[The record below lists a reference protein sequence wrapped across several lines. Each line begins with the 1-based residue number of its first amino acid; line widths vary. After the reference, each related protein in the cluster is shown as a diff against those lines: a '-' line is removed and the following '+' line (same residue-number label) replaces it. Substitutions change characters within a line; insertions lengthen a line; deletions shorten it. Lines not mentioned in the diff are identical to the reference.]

1 MVATL
6 AQAASAAY
14 YLESQRSFRH
24 PNEYYTAGEEP
35 DGVWFNPNGL
45 FGLVDGGKVDSS
57 DFHRLYN
64 GFAPNGGGK
73 LTRNAGSERRSAGL
87 DMTFSADKS
96 VSALWAVAD
105 PELRSEIERA
115 HNDAAR
121 VALEETVLR
130 HCAYTRIRNRDGEI
144 EVLPADIAA
153 AMFQHGTSRDND
165 PQLHTHCVIFNA
177 ARTHRDGKYRALH
190 QHPVYTWMKAAGAVY
205 RNALAWSLQERL
217 GIRIEQY
224 GKEGEFTRIA
234 GIPEDLIGH
243 WSKRRAA
250 IIEAA
255 REMGFTVEGNAPRAA
270 AANKITRAGK
280 SPDNDP
286 EIRHRRWRG
295 EAEGYVER
303 EALIASLLGKS
314 EEITQEQIR
323 ALTAV
328 LEDLPYRLTREEA
341 VFRLPD
347 IVERVGNAT
356 AGLLN
361 HEAVATSIER
371 VLLSPEV
378 VRLTRPP
385 RSAEGRADMAHTR
398 LYSTRHNLQ
407 MEQEVRNMAAGMAA
421 DTGHSLS
428 AQAIGAKVAG
438 LLKAGYPL
446 SEEQIAAIRSVTA
459 SGGRVAIIEG
469 AAGSG
474 KTTTLRP
481 IADLYREHGQS
492 IIATAVAWRTA
503 VALGNDVDARPF
515 CVDKLLRLAARGGID
530 IDGDT
535 TIIVDEAGMLSTRQA
550 HHILQLSERHGAKI
564 VFAGDTQQQQPVEAG
579 PGLRLVRDAV
589 GSVRVDRIR
598 RQKADLEDILVHV
611 HGENP
616 ETARF
621 RTGMMGEQERAR
633 ILTYYETMKGKL
645 VFTPWQ
651 VAAAEALRDGD
662 AASAIAAHHLRG
674 RFHIGYDEE
683 KTLTGLVD
691 DWDRY
696 QRANPDKSSVV
707 LARTRAEVRAL
718 SHLMRERHF
727 AALPDG
733 ERADMDRAHT
743 DRVTVTVSRGTE
755 DERATSPL
763 EIARGDRLRI
773 GATHWEKQLFNG
785 TVVTVEDFKV
795 ERGEAGTAPSVLIS
809 ARTED
814 GRAVSFRHDE
824 IRDWYGNIRLD
835 HGYALT
841 ITSAQGLTVDRTFLL
856 ADARPARETI
866 YPAATRH
873 REGLDIYVN
882 RAPLALDIADR
893 RADNDREAAV
903 TDTEIRAYLAE
914 RWSRSQPKEAAL
926 DYMADGVWQDRREHV
941 REDRSRSPGKAQ
953 GEAGDIR
960 APAND
965 NALAR
970 IARDV
975 RRTAFGWRHAQT
987 VSTFVDGRREV
998 LAAYDDLR
1006 EGTRTQ
1012 GDAVALGGAFRETL
1026 NRHAML
1032 LKQADTFR
1040 ARPAEF
1046 AFLLAERGGIE
1057 RRDLDAFED
1066 LHARARRHRRAATM
1080 RYVHQIKREA
1090 KQQGLEPEMRQGMPP
1105 LGGGAAEIAGGV
1117 PAGLIQP
1124 AGPDDGRPHTP
1135 AQATPPIETV
1145 AMPTERSLA
1154 RDPPAVAPAVDKPS
1168 APTEEQVAWDT
1179 YSALRQDWSR
1189 HLAAAERA
1197 GVHAIYVN
1205 GYKQLR
1211 ARMEALAEN
1220 PALEDRPRRSLGNV
1234 LAQLGE
1240 GTKTRREIEDYLAA
1254 VKDRLEYRSEVL
1266 ETVAIDLSKPVT
1278 GLTGYGR
1285 WRAEIDR
1292 LAETGRRIMDGH
1304 DTYASHLNGIPL
1316 GLEHMRW
1323 ALTDIGRLIA
1333 RDDRQISEAAERE
1346 RHSEQ
1351 SAPQETH
1358 EESQRRA
1365 QRDAR
1370 EFSRLQS
1377 AAYNATGEERKAAQK
1392 EFDDYVERHSKTRE
1406 TAEEEERQTHKRSRG
1421 RSMGM

>member
-35 DGVWFNPNGL
+35 DGVWFNPHAL
-45 FGLVDGGKVDSS
+45 FGLTDGGKIDSS

-64 GFAPNGGGK
+64 GFAPNTGAK
-73 LTRNAGSERRSAGL
+73 LTQNAGSERRSAGL

-96 VSALWAVAD
+96 ISALWAVAAPD
-105 PELRSEIERA
+105 LRSEIERA

-121 VALEETVLR
+121 VALEETVVR
-130 HCAYTRIRNRDGEI
+130 HCAYTRIRNRDGDI

-153 AMFQHGTSRDND
+153 GMFQHGASRDND

-217 GIRIEQY
+217 GIRMEQY
-224 GKEGEFTRIA
+224 GKDGEFTRIA
-234 GIPEDLIGH
+234 GMPEDLIGH

-295 EAEGYVER
+295 ESEGYVER
-303 EALIASLLGKS
+303 EVLIASILGKS
-314 EEITQEQIR
+314 EEITQEQVR
-323 ALTAV
+323 ALTEV

-361 HEAVATSIER
+361 HDAVATSIER

-428 AQAIGAKVAG
+428 AEAIEAKVAG

-446 SEEQIAAIRSVTA
+446 SEEQIAAIRSVTS

-503 VALGNDVDARPF
+503 VALGNDVEARPF
-515 CVDKLLRLAARGGID
+515 CVDKLLRLAARGGIG
-530 IDGDT
+530 INKAT

-598 RQKADLEDILVHV
+598 RQKADLEDILTHV
-611 HGENP
+611 QGETP
-616 ETARF
+616 ETARLLANSMAEER
-621 RTGMMGEQERAR
+621 RTR

-691 DWDRY
+691 EWDRY
-696 QRANPDKSSVV
+696 QRQHPDKSSVV
-707 LARTRAEVRAL
+707 LARTRSEVRAL
-718 SHLMRERHF
+718 SHLMRERRF
-727 AALPDG
+727 ASLPDG
-733 ERADMDRAHT
+733 ERADMDRAHA
-743 DRVTVTVSRGTE
+743 DRVTVIVSRGTE
-755 DERATSPL
+755 DERTTSPL

-795 ERGEAGTAPSVLIS
+795 ERGEAGTEPSVLIS

-814 GRAVSFRHDE
+814 GRAVSFHHDE

-856 ADARPARETI
+856 ADARPSRETI

-873 REGLDIYVN
+873 RERLDIYVN
-882 RAPLALDIADR
+882 RAPLTLDIADR

-926 DYMADGVWQDRREHV
+926 DYMADGIWEDRREDV
-941 REDRSRSPGKAQ
+941 REVRSRSPGEAQ

-960 APAND
+960 AAAND

-1006 EGTRTQ
+1006 ERTRIE
-1012 GDAVALGGAFRETL
+1012 GDAVALSGAYRETL
-1026 NRHAML
+1026 TRHAVL
-1032 LKQADTFR
+1032 QKQAAAFR
-1040 ARPAEF
+1040 ARPDDF
-1046 AFLLAERGGIE
+1046 ALPAG
-1057 RRDLDAFED
+1057 
-1066 LHARARRHRRAATM
+1066 RARRHRAQGPRRLRGPPCPRAA
-1080 RYVHQIKREA
+1080 
-1090 KQQGLEPEMRQGMPP
+1090 PP
-1105 LGGGAAEIAGGV
+1105 AGGHDAARASDQARV
-1117 PAGLIQP
+1117 GTGSATTETRIAARGVGAG
-1124 AGPDDGRPHTP
+1124 G
-1135 AQATPPIETV
+1135 
-1145 AMPTERSLA
+1145 
-1154 RDPPAVAPAVDKPS
+1154 
-1168 APTEEQVAWDT
+1168 
-1179 YSALRQDWSR
+1179 
-1189 HLAAAERA
+1189 
-1197 GVHAIYVN
+1197 
-1205 GYKQLR
+1205 
-1211 ARMEALAEN
+1211 
-1220 PALEDRPRRSLGNV
+1220 RPRRSV
-1234 LAQLGE
+1234 QA
-1240 GTKTRREIEDYLAA
+1240 RRYGDAGRGWDA
-1254 VKDRLEYRSEVL
+1254 VSRS
-1266 ETVAIDLSKPVT
+1266 
-1278 GLTGYGR
+1278 
-1285 WRAEIDR
+1285 
-1292 LAETGRRIMDGH
+1292 
-1304 DTYASHLNGIPL
+1304 
-1316 GLEHMRW
+1316 
-1323 ALTDIGRLIA
+1323 
-1333 RDDRQISEAAERE
+1333 
-1346 RHSEQ
+1346 
-1351 SAPQETH
+1351 
-1358 EESQRRA
+1358 
-1365 QRDAR
+1365 
-1370 EFSRLQS
+1370 
-1377 AAYNATGEERKAAQK
+1377 
-1392 EFDDYVERHSKTRE
+1392 
-1406 TAEEEERQTHKRSRG
+1406 
-1421 RSMGM
+1421 

>member
-35 DGVWFNPNGL
+35 DGVWFNPKGL
-45 FGLVDGGKVDSS
+45 FGLADGGKVDSS

-64 GFAPNGGGK
+64 GFAPSGGGK
-73 LTRNAGSERRSAGL
+73 LTQNAGSERRSAGL
-87 DMTFSADKS
+87 DLTFSADKS

-105 PELRSEIERA
+105 PELRAEIERA

-121 VALEETVLR
+121 GALEETVLR
-130 HCAYTRIRNRDGEI
+130 HCAYTRIRNRDGDI
-144 EVLPADIAA
+144 EVLPADISA

-205 RNALAWSLQERL
+205 RNTLAWSLQERL
-217 GIRIEQY
+217 DIRMEQY
-224 GKEGEFTRIA
+224 GKDGEFTRIA
-234 GIPEDLIGH
+234 GIPEELIGH

-286 EIRHRRWRG
+286 EIRHGRWRS

-303 EALIASLLGKS
+303 EALIASLLGKA

-323 ALTAV
+323 ALTEV
-328 LEDLPYRLTREEA
+328 LEELPYRLTREEA

-361 HEAVATSIER
+361 RDAVATSIER

-378 VRLTRPP
+378 VRLTRAP

-407 MEQEVRNMAAGMAA
+407 MEIEVRDMAAGMAA

-428 AQAIGAKVAG
+428 AQAIENKVAG
-438 LLKAGYPL
+438 LLAAGYPL
-446 SEEQIAAIRSVTA
+446 SEEQIEAIRAVT
-459 SGGRVAIIEG
+459 SSTGRVAIIEG

-515 CVDKLLRLAARGGID
+515 CVDKLLRLAARGGIE

-611 HGENP
+611 HGETP
-616 ETARF
+616 EAARL
-621 RTGMMGEQERAR
+621 RTGVMGEQERTR
-633 ILTYYETMKGKL
+633 IVAEYEAMKDKP

-651 VAAAEALRDGD
+651 VAASEALRDGD
-662 AASAIAAHHLRG
+662 AASAIAAHHARR

-696 QRANPDKSSVV
+696 QREHPDKSSVV

-718 SHLMRERHF
+718 SYLMRERRF

-733 ERADMDRAHT
+733 ERPDT
-743 DRVTVTVSRGTE
+743 DRVTVIVSRGTE
-755 DERATSPL
+755 DERTTSPL
-763 EIARGDRLRI
+763 EIVRGDRLRI

-785 TVVTVEDFKV
+785 TVVTVENFKV
-795 ERGEAGTAPSVLIS
+795 QRGEAGTEPGVLIS

-814 GRAVSFRHDE
+814 GREVIFRHDE

-882 RAPLALDIADR
+882 RAPLVLDIADR
-893 RADNDREAAV
+893 RADNDREVAV

-926 DYMADGVWQDRREHV
+926 DYMANGIWEDRRENV
-941 REDRSRSPGKAQ
+941 REDRSRSSGETQ
-953 GEAGDIR
+953 GGAGDIR
-960 APAND
+960 AAAND

-970 IARDV
+970 IARDI
-975 RRTAFGWRHAQT
+975 RRTAFGWRHAQA
-987 VSTFVDGRREV
+987 VSTFAAGREEI

-1006 EGTRTQ
+1006 ERTRTQ
-1012 GDAVALGGAFRETL
+1012 GDTVALGPAYQETL
-1026 NRHAML
+1026 TRHSAL
-1032 LKQADTFR
+1032 LKQAAAFR
-1040 ARPAEF
+1040 ARPDDF
-1046 AFLLAERGGIE
+1046 ASLLAERGGIG
-1057 RRDLDAFED
+1057 RKDLDAFEE
-1066 LHARARRHRRAATM
+1066 LHTRARRHRRAATM
-1080 RYVHQIKREA
+1080 RYVHRIKREA
-1090 KQQGLEPEMRQGMPP
+1090 EQGPEQQPGPELRQGELP
-1105 LGGGAAEIAGGV
+1105 LEDDHAALVGRAEAVERTATTVPSRSPAATTADAG
-1117 PAGLIQP
+1117 
-1124 AGPDDGRPHTP
+1124 
-1135 AQATPPIETV
+1135 
-1145 AMPTERSLA
+1145 
-1154 RDPPAVAPAVDKPS
+1154 APATDAETAKPDWVE
-1168 APTEEQVAWDT
+1168 PYE
-1179 YSALRQDWSR
+1179 ALRRDWNS
-1189 HLAAAERA
+1189 LIER
-1197 GVHAIYVN
+1197 V
-1205 GYKQLR
+1205 Q
-1211 ARMEALAEN
+1211 
-1220 PALEDRPRRSLGNV
+1220 
-1234 LAQLGE
+1234 Q
-1240 GTKTRREIEDYLAA
+1240 
-1254 VKDRLEYRSEVL
+1254 
-1266 ETVAIDLSKPVT
+1266 
-1278 GLTGYGR
+1278 
-1285 WRAEIDR
+1285 
-1292 LAETGRRIMDGH
+1292 
-1304 DTYASHLNGIPL
+1304 
-1316 GLEHMRW
+1316 
-1323 ALTDIGRLIA
+1323 
-1333 RDDRQISEAAERE
+1333 
-1346 RHSEQ
+1346 
-1351 SAPQETH
+1351 
-1358 EESQRRA
+1358 
-1365 QRDAR
+1365 
-1370 EFSRLQS
+1370 
-1377 AAYNATGEERKAAQK
+1377 TGEPIFYAKGYADMMPRMHDAA
-1392 EFDDYVERHSKTRE
+1392 H
-1406 TAEEEERQTHKRSRG
+1406 AGARG
-1421 RSMGM
+1421 

>member
-1 MVATL
+1 M
-6 AQAASAAY
+6 
-14 YLESQRSFRH
+14 
-24 PNEYYTAGEEP
+24 
-35 DGVWFNPNGL
+35 
-45 FGLVDGGKVDSS
+45 
-57 DFHRLYN
+57 
-64 GFAPNGGGK
+64 
-73 LTRNAGSERRSAGL
+73 
-87 DMTFSADKS
+87 
-96 VSALWAVAD
+96 
-105 PELRSEIERA
+105 
-115 HNDAAR
+115 
-121 VALEETVLR
+121 
-130 HCAYTRIRNRDGEI
+130 
-144 EVLPADIAA
+144 
-153 AMFQHGTSRDND
+153 
-165 PQLHTHCVIFNA
+165 
-177 ARTHRDGKYRALH
+177 
-190 QHPVYTWMKAAGAVY
+190 
-205 RNALAWSLQERL
+205 
-217 GIRIEQY
+217 EQY
-224 GKEGEFTRIA
+224 GKDGEFTRIA
-234 GIPEDLIGH
+234 GMPEDLIGH

-295 EAEGYVER
+295 EAAGYVER
-303 EALIASLLGKS
+303 EALIASLLDKA
-314 EEITQEQIR
+314 EEITQERIR
-323 ALTAV
+323 ALTEV

-341 VFRLPD
+341 LFRLPD

-361 HEAVATSIER
+361 RDAVATSIER

-407 MEQEVRNMAAGMAA
+407 IEMEVRDMAAGMAA

-428 AQAIGAKVAG
+428 AQVIDAKVAG

-446 SEEQIAAIRSVTA
+446 SEEQITAIRTVT
-459 SGGRVAIIEG
+459 STGGRVAIIEG

-515 CVDKLLRLAARGGID
+515 CVDKLLRLAARGGIE
-530 IDGDT
+530 ITKDT

-550 HHILQLSERHGAKI
+550 HHILRLSERHGAKI

-579 PGLRLVRDAV
+579 PGLRLIRDTV

-598 RQKADLEDILVHV
+598 RQKADLEDILTHV
-611 HGENP
+611 QGETP
-616 ETARF
+616 ETARLLANSMAEER
-621 RTGMMGEQERAR
+621 RTR
-633 ILTYYETMKGKL
+633 ILTYYENMKGRL

-651 VAAAEALRDGD
+651 VAASEALRDGD

-707 LARTRAEVRAL
+707 LACTRAEVRAL
-718 SHLMRERHF
+718 SHLMRARRF

-733 ERADMDRAHT
+733 ERADT
-743 DRVTVTVSRGTE
+743 DRVTVIVSRGTE
-755 DERATSPL
+755 DERTTSPL

-795 ERGEAGTAPSVLIS
+795 ERGEAGTEPSVLIS

-873 REGLDIYVN
+873 RERLDIYVN

-893 RADNDREAAV
+893 RTDNDREAAV

-926 DYMADGVWQDRREHV
+926 DYMAYGVWQDRWENV
-941 REDRSRSPGKAQ
+941 REDRSRSRGEAQ
-953 GEAGDIR
+953 GEAGEGR
-960 APAND
+960 AAAND

-975 RRTAFGWRHAQT
+975 RRTAFGLRHAQT
-987 VSTFVDGRREV
+987 VASFVDGRRQV
-998 LAAYDDLR
+998 LTAYDDLR
-1006 EGTRTQ
+1006 ERTRAE
-1012 GDAVALGGAFRETL
+1012 GDSVALGGAFQETL
-1026 NRHAML
+1026 THHAIL
-1032 LKQADTFR
+1032 LKQAETFR
-1040 ARPAEF
+1040 SRPDEF
-1046 AFLLAERGGIE
+1046 ASLLAERGGIA
-1057 RRDLDAFED
+1057 RKDLDAFED

-1080 RYVHQIKREA
+1080 RHVHQIKREA
-1090 KQQGLEPEMRQGMPP
+1090 KQEAQQPKPELRQGE
-1105 LGGGAAEIAGGV
+1105 LALEGGRAEAPRPADTVTRDTAEMQSPDRGAAPDRYVDTVPPAEAEDYPWAHAAAAQEGV
-1117 PAGLIQP
+1117 PPPRLDQDPPKPDWHAPYEALWRDWSELIERVRQTGEPLFYAKGYIDMIPRIQALAENPDIAAGTRAPMIETFGRYQRDLSARQYVEDYLDAAERHMGTHASLQRVADGLGVRIVEVSDHLGWRQE
-1124 AGPDDGRPHTP
+1124 ADRLTEAAEAILADRERYGVHLDNMETGRARVERELSRLRHVIRDDGEYAPKVKTPEPHSEP
-1135 AQATPPIETV
+1135 ADTREKAEQPEPAKP
-1145 AMPTERSLA
+1145 AWMPAYE
-1154 RDPPAVAPAVDKPS
+1154 
-1168 APTEEQVAWDT
+1168 
-1179 YSALRQDWSR
+1179 ALRQDWNSLIEDAR
-1189 HLAAAERA
+1189 QAGIPLFYAKGYMDIVARA
-1197 GVHAIYVN
+1197 QTI
-1205 GYKQLR
+1205 
-1211 ARMEALAEN
+1211 AEN
-1220 PALEDRPRRSLGNV
+1220 PDIPAKSQAPLIQVLENHQRYLSTRKQILDYPGEVDRHMDARASLQRDAGDKEIELTGV
-1234 LAQLGE
+1234 SGYPDLRQEAERLTAAGEAILFKE
-1240 GTKTRREIEDYLAA
+1240 GTYGTHLDRIVGTREHIEEALTALRE
-1254 VKDRLEYRSEVL
+1254 
-1266 ETVAIDLSKPVT
+1266 AI
-1278 GLTGYGR
+1278 
-1285 WRAEIDR
+1285 
-1292 LAETGRRIMDGH
+1292 GH
-1304 DTYASHLNGIPL
+1304 DDKDL
-1316 GLEHMRW
+1316 
-1323 ALTDIGRLIA
+1323 
-1333 RDDRQISEAAERE
+1333 AERE
-1346 RHSEQ
+1346 ARDLRRLRNRHWVGPRFALDEAAAVDRSGAMS
-1351 SAPQETH
+1351 SAAPVQ
-1358 EESQRRA
+1358 A
-1365 QRDAR
+1365 AL
-1370 EFSRLQS
+1370 SRL
-1377 AAYNATGEERKAAQK
+1377 
-1392 EFDDYVERHSKTRE
+1392 
-1406 TAEEEERQTHKRSRG
+1406 G
-1421 RSMGM
+1421 RAIGYLVGG